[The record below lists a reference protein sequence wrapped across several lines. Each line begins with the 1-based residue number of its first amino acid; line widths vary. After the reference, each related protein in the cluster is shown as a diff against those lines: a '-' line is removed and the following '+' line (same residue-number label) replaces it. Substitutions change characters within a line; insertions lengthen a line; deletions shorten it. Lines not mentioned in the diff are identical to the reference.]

1 MLGNIVVFSP
11 MNWQVFQRVSKE
23 KGYIEF
29 KGACKNVS
37 EITVYITGKD
47 YENNNVNITKTL
59 KTDFMGRFSEKA
71 EVPAGGWYKTV
82 LEYTTDKGTHTYT
95 ADHVGVGEVIISAG
109 QSNSTN
115 CGQYR
120 TEQSSSMVS
129 STDGIYWEY
138 ANDPVIGCH
147 DTSMEGSIYPYLGDM
162 LYNEF
167 KVPIG
172 FAPTGW
178 GGTST
183 TEWLP
188 DAPLK
193 QEVGNKN
200 NNINLFDYF
209 EKRVLW
215 LGEGGFRCVIW
226 HQGESDEGEKQFD
239 YYVRMCR
246 IIETSRRQA
255 GWYVPWFI
263 AKATFCPW
271 SGCNEEVRNAQEQI
285 ITENVAFR
293 GPDTDKLLGDYRDY
307 DGEGIHLSLKGLKK
321 HAQLW
326 AEALIPFI
334 HKNID

>member
-1 MLGNIVVFSP
+1 MIFSP
-11 MNWQVFQRVSKE
+11 MNWQVFQRTSKE

-37 EITVYITGKD
+37 EISISISGKD
-47 YENNNVNITKTL
+47 FENKDVNISRQIIF
-59 KTDFMGRFSEKA
+59 DFMGRFSERV
-71 EVPAGGWYKTV
+71 EVPAGGWYEATI
-82 LEYTTDKGTHTYT
+82 EYTTEKGVNTYT
-95 ADHVGVGEVIISAG
+95 AEHVGVGEVIVSAG

-120 TEQSSSMVS
+120 TEQSSGMVS
-129 STDGIYWEY
+129 ATDGIYWEY
-138 ANDPVIGCH
+138 AKDPVIGCH
-147 DTSMEGSIYPYLGDM
+147 DTSAEGSIYPYLGDM

-193 QEVGNKN
+193 QEFGNKN

-215 LGEGGFRCVIW
+215 LGENGFRCVIW
-226 HQGESDEGEKQFD
+226 HQGESDDTSSQYD

-255 GWYVPWFI
+255 AWYIPWFI
-263 AKATFCPW
+263 AKATYCPW
-271 SGCNEEVRNAQEQI
+271 IGCHEEVRQAQEQLI
-285 ITENVAFR
+285 KEAVAFR
-293 GPDTDKLLGDYRDY
+293 GPDTDPLLDDYRDY
-307 DGEGIHLSLKGLKK
+307 DGEGIHFSPKGLKE
-321 HAQLW
+321 HARLW

-334 HKNID
+334 NKSL